1 MKPIAWIV
9 SAAAAVLS
17 GCESSAGWRGRVAAG
32 GGLST
37 LKTRNEGQS
46 ETASGEQASLRAEIA
61 RPLEYADDVDVGLRV
76 KAGRRT
82 VDDDFGGIPYEF
94 ESNQL
99 ALLPTV
105 RGYVPLSGA
114 SRLYGEAF
122 VGYEQFWGED
132 RNGARRSTGT
142 DGGVAYGAG
151 AGVEFDIGS
160 TRAIF
165 VGLEWARHDT
175 KNFGV
180 NLAFEDY
187 SALVGLAFRF

>member
-17 GCESSAGWRGRVAAG
+17 GCESAAGWRGRVAAG
-32 GGLST
+32 GGWAT
-37 LKTRNEGQS
+37 LKYRDEGQS
-46 ETASGEQASLRAEIA
+46 ETADGAQASLRAEIA
-61 RPLEYADDVDVGLRV
+61 RPLDYADDVDVGLRV

-105 RGYVPLSGA
+105 RGYAPLSGA

-122 VGYEQFWGED
+122 VGYEQFWGEE
-132 RNGARRSTGT
+132 RYQTTATGT

-160 TRAIF
+160 TRAVF

-175 KNFGV
+175 KDFGA
-180 NLAFEDY
+180 NLSFEDY
-187 SALVGLAFRF
+187 SAVVGLAFRF